1 MSERNNQ
8 KELSLEMQL
17 GWSRIMQ
24 KVISDIREV
33 AASDYSLIIE
43 GETGTGKTLVAGL
56 IHT

>member
-1 MSERNNQ
+1 
-8 KELSLEMQL
+8 
-17 GWSRIMQ
+17 MQ

-33 AASDYSLIIE
+33 AASDYSLILE